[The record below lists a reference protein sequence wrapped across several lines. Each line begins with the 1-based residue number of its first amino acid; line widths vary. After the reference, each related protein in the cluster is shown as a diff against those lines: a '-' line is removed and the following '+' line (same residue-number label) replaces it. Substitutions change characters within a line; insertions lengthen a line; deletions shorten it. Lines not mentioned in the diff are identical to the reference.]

1 MKIET
6 VIALIFTLICGLTAY
21 AVDWQREQ
29 DEVTSEQE
37 LRIEKLNALIKL
49 QTKLHEQQ
57 VKFNEKQYNYPP
69 ALINRPANGSGLIHK

>member
-6 VIALIFTLICGLTAY
+6 VIVLIIGIICGLTAY
-21 AVDWQREQ
+21 AVDWQLKQ
-29 DEVTSEQE
+29 DEVSSEQE
-37 LRIEKLNALIKL
+37 LRIEKLNALIEL

-69 ALINRPANGSGLIHK
+69 ALINRPANEAVSE